1 MAGASWAGE
10 HASVVDRPIVVGHLT
25 HGAAVEPDPLAPE
38 QRRSSASH
46 GNRISTWSFTGS
58 PDAGT
63 PAHGPRFVPV
73 SSAASNTPCGPT
85 TMSVSANR
93 LSGKAANSS
102 V

>member
-1 MAGASWAGE
+1 M
-10 HASVVDRPIVVGHLT
+10 RTCRLT
-25 HGAAVEPDPLAPE
+25 
-38 QRRSSASH
+38 
-46 GNRISTWSFTGS
+46 GN

-63 PAHGPRFVPV
+63 PAHGPTLVPV
-73 SSAASNTPCGPT
+73 SCAASNTPCGPT